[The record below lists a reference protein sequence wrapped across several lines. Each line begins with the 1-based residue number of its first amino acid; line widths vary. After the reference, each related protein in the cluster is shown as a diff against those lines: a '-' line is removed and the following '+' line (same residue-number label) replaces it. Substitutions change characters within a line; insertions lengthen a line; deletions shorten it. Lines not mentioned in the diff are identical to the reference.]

1 MIFSKFDK
9 MKNIE
14 NEFEGEISI
23 QPKYDVNEK
32 LLENERIQNINNI
45 RNISIAINVGDEN
58 LKDKKNKLSKKSK
71 RNILIL
77 FKNKEKTNFQNNKEK
92 LKIKIIKF
100 NNERSTK
107 NINFCNIYS
116 SVIIFYR
123 HIISY
128 FSLIHCC
135 KINESFIPVSIKII
149 KNIFI
154 FFLSNIFNLL
164 FLNQNYYI
172 KKFNHFNEKYKLIH
186 SENLDL
192 KISTEERIR
201 FALNNTFIYAI
212 FTFILLIIV
221 NSLYYSK

>member
-1 MIFSKFDK
+1 M
-9 MKNIE
+9 
-14 NEFEGEISI
+14 
-23 QPKYDVNEK
+23 
-32 LLENERIQNINNI
+32 
-45 RNISIAINVGDEN
+45 
-58 LKDKKNKLSKKSK
+58 
-71 RNILIL
+71 
-77 FKNKEKTNFQNNKEK
+77 
-92 LKIKIIKF
+92 
-100 NNERSTK
+100 
-107 NINFCNIYS
+107 
-116 SVIIFYR
+116 IIFYK

-135 KINESFIPVSIKII
+135 KINESFIPVPIKII
-149 KNIFI
+149 KSIFI

-221 NSLYYSK
+221 NFILQYFFFSIRNNIEEIKKNNISNNKDLLLKIKKKNKIFFTINILLMILFFLIITAFGGAYGGGFLDYFIPGIISLIFLKVL